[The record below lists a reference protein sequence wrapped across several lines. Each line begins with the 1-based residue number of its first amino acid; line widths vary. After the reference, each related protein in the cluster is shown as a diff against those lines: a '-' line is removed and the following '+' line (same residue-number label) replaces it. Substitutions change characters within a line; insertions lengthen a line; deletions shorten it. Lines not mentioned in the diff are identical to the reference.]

1 MAFPLVVLLADASLL
16 PPDPPP
22 SLVAQAQ
29 DLSDPPQPDP
39 PTASADHLSQPA
51 PSAQELM
58 DPDSPAMD
66 LAVSAQALRLRSDLQ
81 TFNPNTEIFEAEGN
95 VQMEFGRSVLTAE
108 RMTIDIP
115 NRIAIATGTVQ
126 VQLGD
131 QLIQGDRLEYDFGQE
146 TGVLEPAFGQINLGS
161 LPTDV
166 ATSGLRNDLL
176 NGPPQ
181 TEPDR
186 FIRFQA
192 DRITFNVDTWQAE
205 NLRVTNDPFDPPEL
219 EIRSPQATA
228 FLRPDGSSLIT
239 AQPGQLVFDQVL
251 FLPIP
256 VSFRLDQL
264 SDQPPI
270 SVFFDDFDEEEIR
283 RGLVIQP
290 NFELLDDP
298 NLSWVISP
306 QFYPQRLLD
315 EEDGLD
321 DGYGLRTDLRV
332 VQPSGQATHIFAEL
346 RGFVFDEFSER
357 LRLQVEHT
365 IPTGDGGVVTYS
377 YNFRERFFSGLLGFQ
392 IVENRL
398 GARYSS
404 PVIPIGQSGIEFSY
418 QVAADQ
424 IDALGQDPAVE
435 DVAVAEQETD
445 RLQLT
450 RFQLGTALSRSFQLW
465 DPLTAEAEAGTPILT
480 AQASND
486 PPPFRFSP
494 GPIEQ
499 GLWLNTGVSTSQS
512 VYTNGDTQSYLAGS
526 VGIDAVIGDFVAD
539 TLDYTNIQIT
549 YSNGFLSGAS
559 PFLFDRITTR
569 EQLVLGGLQQL
580 YGPVRVGAE
589 TTVDLQSGRSVDT
602 TYQLNYDRRTYGLS
616 LRYNPVRETG
626 ALELRVDSF
635 NWGDVGAD
643 VTDVRG
649 GIER

>member
-1 MAFPLVVLLADASLL
+1 MTLPLSLLLAQASLL
-16 PPDPPP
+16 IP
-22 SLVAQAQ
+22 V
-29 DLSDPPQPDP
+29 DPPQLIAQVDP
-39 PTASADHLSQPA
+39 SPTPSAAEQLAQPA
-51 PSAQELM
+51 QTAQELM
-58 DPDSPAMD
+58 DVDAPAMD
-66 LAVSAQALRLRSDLQ
+66 LAVTAQALRLRSDQQ
-81 TFNPNTEIFEAEGN
+81 TFNPSTEIFEAEGN
-95 VQMEFGRSVLTAE
+95 VEMVLGRSVLRAD

-115 NRIAIATGTVQ
+115 RQIAVAEGNVQ
-126 VQLGD
+126 VELGD
-131 QLIQGDRLEYDFGQE
+131 QRIQGDRLEYDFGQE

-161 LPTDV
+161 LPVDV
-166 ATSGLRNDLL
+166 ANSGLSNDLL
-176 NGPPQ
+176 NGAPQ

-192 DRITFNVDTWQAE
+192 DRVTFDVDTWQAE

-219 EIRSPQATA
+219 EVRTPQASA
-228 FLRPDGSSLIT
+228 FLRPDGTSLIT
-239 AQPGQLVFDQVL
+239 AQPGQLVFDQVF

-290 NFELLDDP
+290 NFEILDDS
-298 NLSWVISP
+298 NVSWVISP
-306 QFYPQRLLD
+306 QFYPQRLL
-315 EEDGLD
+315 EEENGLD

-332 VQPSGQATHIFAEL
+332 VQPNTGQSTHIFAEL

-357 LRLQVEHT
+357 LRLQVEHS

-377 YNFRERFFSGLLGFQ
+377 YNFRERFFSGLLGFE

-398 GARYSS
+398 GAQYSS
-404 PVIPIGQSGIEFSY
+404 PVLTLGESGIEFSY
-418 QVAADQ
+418 QASVDQ
-424 IDALGQDPAVE
+424 IDALGQDPPVE
-435 DVAVAEQETD
+435 DVDIAEEETD

-465 DPLTAEAEAGTPILT
+465 QPSITETGDPVLT
-480 AQASND
+480 AQASSD
-486 PPPFRFSP
+486 SPPFRFSP

-512 VYTNGDTQSYLAGS
+512 LYTSGETQSYVAGS
-526 VGIDAVIGDFVAD
+526 VGIDAVIGSFMAD
-539 TLDYTNIQIT
+539 TFDYTNIRVT

-580 YGPVRVGAE
+580 FGPVRAGAE

-635 NWGDVGAD
+635 NWGDVGAGE
-643 VTDVRG
+643 TEVRG

>member
-1 MAFPLVVLLADASLL
+1 MAFPLVVLLADASQLL
-16 PPDPPP
+16 PPDPSPP
-22 SLVAQAQ
+22 LVAQAQ
-29 DLSDPPQPDP
+29 AEDLIDPAP
-39 PTASADHLSQPA
+39 PALSADQLAQPTQT
-51 PSAQELM
+51 AQELM
-58 DPDSPAMD
+58 EPEAPAMD

-95 VQMEFGRSVLTAE
+95 VQMELGRSVLRAD

-115 NRIAIATGTVQ
+115 NRIAVAEGNVQ

-131 QLIQGDRLEYDFGQE
+131 QQIEGDRLEYDFGQE
-146 TGVLEPAFGQINLGS
+146 TGVLEPAFGQVNLGS
-161 LPTDV
+161 LPTDI
-166 ATSGLRNDLL
+166 ATSGLSNDLL
-176 NGPPQ
+176 NGPSQ

-192 DRITFNVDTWQAE
+192 DRISFNVDTWQAE

-219 EIRSPQATA
+219 EVRSPQATA
-228 FLRPDGSSLIT
+228 VLRPDGSSLIT

-264 SDQPPI
+264 SDQPPV
-270 SVFFDDFDEEEIR
+270 SVFFDDFDEEEVR

-290 NFELLDDP
+290 NFEVLDDP
-298 NLSWVISP
+298 NVSWVISP

-321 DGYGLRTDLRV
+321 DGYGLRTDLRLR
-332 VQPSGQATHIFAEL
+332 QPDGQTTHLFAEL
-346 RGFVFDEFSER
+346 RGFVFDELSER
-357 LRLQVEHT
+357 LRLQVEHA

-404 PVIPIGQSGIEFSY
+404 PVIALGQSGIEFSY

-435 DVAVAEQETD
+435 DVAIAEQETD

-465 DPLTAEAEAGTPILT
+465 DPITVESEAADPILT
-480 AQASND
+480 ARASSD
-486 PPPFRFSP
+486 SPPFRFSP

-512 VYTNGDTQSYLAGS
+512 LYTNGDTQSYVAGS
-526 VGIDAVIGDFVAD
+526 VGIDAVIGAFVAD

-643 VTDVRG
+643 ITDVRG